1 MTPLATLASIIAQGE
16 SETLEL
22 KRSTAELRRVGE
34 TLCAFLNGD
43 GGQVLVGVGPKGQ
56 LVGQQVADITLRDI
70 VATLGRIEPAAR
82 IELDRVALGNGLDVL
97 VFSAPS
103 SRASAPFVYDDKPY
117 KRVGST
123 TTTMSQDEYMRLLL
137 DRSHA
142 RHRWEN
148 QIAEGVRLDDLDH
161 EEILRTRASAIEHRR
176 LSAGT
181 STVAADILDRLGLRI
196 DGQITNAAQML
207 YGTRFLPRY
216 PQALLKLGRFRGT
229 KITGDILDNQHLHLH
244 AFAMVREAIAWLDRT
259 LPLAARFP
267 KGSVFRE
274 DRQPV
279 PAEALRETIINA
291 VIHRELSF
299 ASGYVAIAVFDDRIE
314 VRSVG
319 ELPFGLRAEQLLV
332 EHPSKPRNPDLA
344 SAFHRAGAIEIWGRG
359 TNRVIDACRLWGI
372 EEPTFKVEMGVTT
385 VTFYA
390 EVRPGR
396 GAEASGTKAS
406 KGEPVSSHGTDPATD
421 PATDPVTD
429 PVTDPATDPVD
440 RLLGALERGP
450 LATAQLQKVLGL
462 KHRPS
467 FKEGYLKPAL
477 AERLIEMTVP
487 DTPSSPLQR
496 YRLTDSGLARLRPKR
511 GGQQ

>member
-1 MTPLATLASIIAQGE
+1 MITLAALQSLIALGE
-16 SETLEL
+16 SETLEF
-22 KRSTAELRRVGE
+22 KRSTAELRRAGE

-70 VATLGRIEPAAR
+70 AATLGRIEPAAR
-82 IELDRVALGNGLDVL
+82 IEVDRVTLGNGLDVIVL
-97 VFSAPS
+97 SAPS
-103 SRASAPFVYDDKPY
+103 SRAFVPFVYDDKPY

-137 DRSHA
+137 DRNHA

-148 QIAEGVRLDDLDH
+148 QPAEGVRLEDLDH

-176 LSAGT
+176 LSAST
-181 STVAADILDRLGLRI
+181 SMDASDILDRLGLRI
-196 DGQITNAAQML
+196 DGQLTNAAQML
-207 YGTRFLPRY
+207 YGTKFLPRY

-229 KITGDILDNQHLHLH
+229 KITGDILDNQQLHLH

-267 KGSVFRE
+267 KGSIFRE

-291 VIHRELSF
+291 VIHRDLSL
-299 ASGYVAIAVFDDRIE
+299 ASGYVAIAVFDDRLE

-319 ELPFGLRAEQLLV
+319 ELPFGLRAEQLSE

-344 SAFHRAGAIEIWGRG
+344 GAFHRTGAIEVWGRG
-359 TNRVIDACRLWGI
+359 TNRVIEACRAWGI
-372 EEPTFKVEMGVTT
+372 DAPTFQVEMGVTT
-385 VTFYA
+385 VIFHA
-390 EVRPGR
+390 EIRPGR
-396 GAEASGTKAS
+396 EAEAGGTK
-406 KGEPVSSHGTDPATD
+406 SSQGTDLVGDSVAD
-421 PATDPVTD
+421 SVG
-429 PVTDPATDPVD
+429 DPVD

-450 LATAQLQKVLGL
+450 LATAQLQKALGL
-462 KHRPS
+462 KHRPT
-467 FKEGYLKPAL
+467 FKENYLKPAL

-487 DTPSSPLQR
+487 DKPSSRLQK
-496 YRLTDSGLARLRPKR
+496 YRLTDTGRARLAPRL
-511 GGQQ
+511 GGTP